1 MHRQRQQVMV
11 IKSIS
16 AGVFQLPWFRSS
28 FYHVLLPVNMGTSFN
43 FPVPHDPMGK
53 MKVAIIVP
61 NS

>member
-1 MHRQRQQVMV
+1 MV
-11 IKSIS
+11 IKSIN

-43 FPVPHDPMGK
+43 SPVPHDPMGK
-53 MKVAIIVP
+53 MKVVIIVP